1 MNGRDV
7 QGLAP
12 TDRPPVALLNAPGD
26 LGKGWVNRL
35 FNPLERMYRC
45 RLCATRL

>member
-7 QGLAP
+7 HDPAP
-12 TDRPPVALLNAPGD
+12 RRQPVALLNAPGD
-26 LGKGWVNRL
+26 LGKGRVNRL

-45 RLCATRL
+45 RLSATRL